1 MVFGFE
7 RAGGQRAMMLL
18 NVQIEGTPLVVGLPL
33 AVLGGLLS
41 FVSPCVLPLVPGYI
55 GYLAGTAVTERTTAP
70 RRTLLLNGL
79 AFVLGFSAVF
89 TLVGVAVG
97 QLLTS
102 VQSAQGYVRWVG
114 GVVVILLGFHMLGL
128 LRLPLLHRTMKMQP
142 HAATLPRRSN
152 RLGIV
157 AHPSPESAVMSTT
170 TATPSAVGAP
180 LTLGRSFVIGVFFAA
195 GWSPCVGPILTGIYG
210 VVGAQPANGGI
221 LLFAYSL
228 GLGLPFLAVAL
239 LFGRATAALRRVNR
253 YYGAISLV
261 SGLFLIAIG
270 VLLLTDMMARRAR
283 YAPAINLPGV
293 S

>member
-1 MVFGFE
+1 MV
-7 RAGGQRAMMLL
+7 LL
-18 NVQIEGTPLVVGLPL
+18 NVRIEGAPLVLGLPL
-33 AVLGGLLS
+33 ALLGGLLS

-55 GYLAGTAVTERTTAP
+55 GYLAGTAVTERTAAP

-114 GVVVILLGFHMLGL
+114 GVVVILLGFHMLGII
-128 LRLPLLHRTMKMQP
+128 RIPLLNRTMKMQP
-142 HAATLPRRSN
+142 GVVRPSSRRN

-157 AHPSPESAVMSTT
+157 AHPSPEGAATSDTAAHQST
-170 TATPSAVGAP
+170 VGAP
-180 LTLGRSFVIGVFFAA
+180 LTLGRSFLIGVFFAA

-228 GLGLPFLAVAL
+228 GLGIPFLAVAL
-239 LFGRATAALRRVNR
+239 VFGRATGALRRVNR

-261 SGLFLIAIG
+261 SGLFLISIG
-270 VLLLTDMMARRAR
+270 VLLLTDMMTRLAR

>member
-1 MVFGFE
+1 
-7 RAGGQRAMMLL
+7 MMLL

-142 HAATLPRRSN
+142 HAATLPRRST
-152 RLGIV
+152 R
-157 AHPSPESAVMSTT
+157 
-170 TATPSAVGAP
+170 
-180 LTLGRSFVIGVFFAA
+180 R
-195 GWSPCVGPILTGIYG
+195 
-210 VVGAQPANGGI
+210 
-221 LLFAYSL
+221 
-228 GLGLPFLAVAL
+228 GLV
-239 LFGRATAALRRVNR
+239 ALRRPDPDGHLR
-253 YYGAISLV
+253 RR
-261 SGLFLIAIG
+261 
-270 VLLLTDMMARRAR
+270 RRATGER
-283 YAPAINLPGV
+283 GHPAFRVLARPRPPVPRRRPPLRAGDGRLTPGEPLLRRDLAGERPLPHCHRCATAHRHDGPPRPVRPGDQPPRRLVTSAVVSCALVGV
-293 S
+293 ACGTAI

>member
-1 MVFGFE
+1 MV
-7 RAGGQRAMMLL
+7 LL
-18 NVQIEGTPLVVGLPL
+18 NVRIEGAPFVLGLPL
-33 AVLGGLLS
+33 ALLGGLLS

-55 GYLAGTAVTERTTAP
+55 GYLAGTAVTERTAAP

-114 GVVVILLGFHMLGL
+114 GVVVILLGFHMLGII
-128 LRLPLLHRTMKMQP
+128 RIPLLNRTMKMQTGVVRP
-142 HAATLPRRSN
+142 SSRRN

-157 AHPSPESAVMSTT
+157 AHPSPEGAATSDTAAHQST
-170 TATPSAVGAP
+170 VGAP
-180 LTLGRSFVIGVFFAA
+180 LTLGRSFLIGVFFAA

-228 GLGLPFLAVAL
+228 GLGIPFLAVAL
-239 LFGRATAALRRVNR
+239 VFGRATGALRRVNR

-261 SGLFLIAIG
+261 SGLFLISIG
-270 VLLLTDMMARRAR
+270 VLLLTDMMTRLAR